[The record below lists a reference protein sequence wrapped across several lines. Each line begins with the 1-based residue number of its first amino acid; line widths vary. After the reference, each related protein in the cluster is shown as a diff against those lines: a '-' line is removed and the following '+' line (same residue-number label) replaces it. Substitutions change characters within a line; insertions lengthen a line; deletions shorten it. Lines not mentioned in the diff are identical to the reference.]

1 MLGWVVGLLCWNF
14 LSHLN
19 TCRVDDKSLKES
31 RKIDDRL
38 VLVHFLLL
46 HGLSSVTRSGGNSWI
61 KSNQVSRNVALNI
74 PVLFPGPPPLLLQ
87 LVSLPHYRHLLADVE
102 AELVAVNSVVVV
114 DPEDNAIVD
123 DPQLLLDVIKILG
136 APVES
141 LLVLL
146 ALLGGRLVVRQ
157 GGGEDAG
164 PVLHQELHH
173 GEVVAGGRTVEGS
186 PAVRVL
192 GVHVAAEGDE
202 ELDDVE
208 VTGTDGV
215 VESRDALVV
224 GGAGVGHLP
233 GRLLHQVQL
242 ALQGGVQEE
251 GQGVEAD
258 GPVVPGLTGDLD
270 VSFLRHLDD
279 ALNSVLSVV
288 DRRDGIKL

>member
-74 PVLFPGPPPLLLQ
+74 PVLLPTPPPLLLQ
-87 LVSLPHYRHLLADVE
+87 LVSLSHHRHLLADVE

-146 ALLGGRLVVRQ
+146 TFLGGRLMVGQ

-164 PVLHQELHH
+164 SVLHQELHH
-173 GEVVAGGRTVEGS
+173 GEVVAGGRAVERG
-186 PAVRVL
+186 PAVGVL

-202 ELDDVE
+202 ELDNVE
-208 VTGTDGV
+208 VAGADGV
-215 VESRDALVV
+215 V
-224 GGAGVGHLP
+224 
-233 GRLLHQVQL
+233 
-242 ALQGGVQEE
+242 
-251 GQGVEAD
+251 
-258 GPVVPGLTGDLD
+258 
-270 VSFLRHLDD
+270 
-279 ALNSVLSVV
+279 
-288 DRRDGIKL
+288 